1 MAENLNVVRLGPDF
15 KIEPGII
22 FQLFFGS
29 ITASH
34 VGLNR
39 GTICAVKID
48 FSGDFNSNKKSYK
61 KIPEG
66 SGYLYF
72 FRSCEGTGTFHYD
85 SLSWIKEPE
94 EGSMPVLLIGEKPRP
109 IGTVSLYKHFHGPMK
124 KGGNRR
130 VQL

>member
-1 MAENLNVVRLGPDF
+1 MQENLKVFRLGPNF
-15 KIEPGII
+15 KIESGVI
-22 FQLFFGS
+22 FQLFLGS
-29 ITASH
+29 IRASH
-34 VGLNR
+34 IGLN
-39 GTICAVKID
+39 GGIIFAAAVDYPDDIK
-48 FSGDFNSNKKSYK
+48 SNKKSYK

-66 SGYLYF
+66 SRYLYF

-109 IGTVSLYKHFHGPMK
+109 VGTVSLYKHFHGSMK

-130 VQL
+130 V